1 MTSDIPCEI
10 TKITLEG
17 ACALLI
23 LAIAWKIYKMR
34 IATESECCQEHFRLR
49 TINRGGSDTDL
60 EMRERVGSDEP
71 GV

>member
-23 LAIAWKIYKMR
+23 LAIAYKVYKMR
-34 IATESECCQEHFRLR
+34 IASESECCGDSFHIK
-49 TINRGGSDTDL
+49 TSSRGGSDTDL
-60 EMRERVGSDEP
+60 ELASLE
-71 GV
+71 